1 MVIGFRCYN
10 KKLSKITSGTDM
22 SNRSNSRTDSRID
35 ELLYNANDLDNL
47 GSSEDTE

>member
-1 MVIGFRCYN
+1 
-10 KKLSKITSGTDM
+10 M

-47 GSSEDTE
+47 GSSEDTEWNIIIYQSINTITK